1 MTLQPKFLA
10 AALAFVI
17 GLGAGTAHAGL
28 VAHAD
33 VNGYAT
39 FQDTTTGRVWLKLPD
54 LFNMNYTAQVGT
66 ATSAGFSVASLSDVD
81 ALWASTPGSDWNAL
95 SSVIGG
101 SSSRELMW
109 GNFADTG
116 AGNPNGYAFAYAGT
130 NGQWDHY
137 NPGSTSA
144 YSDLGLW
151 AYQTG
156 AAARLPEPAS
166 LALVATALAGICLA
180 KRRRKA

>member
-1 MTLQPKFLA
+1 MTFSTKLLA
-10 AALAFVI
+10 VALTTVI
-17 GLGAGTAHAGL
+17 GLGAGAAHAGL

-39 FQDTTTGRVWLKLPD
+39 FQDTTTGRVWLQLPD
-54 LFNMNYTAQVGT
+54 LFNMNYTAQVNT
-66 ATSAGFSVASLSDVD
+66 ATAAGFSVASLSDVD
-81 ALWASTPGSDWNAL
+81 ALWTSTPGSDWNAL

-101 SSSRELMW
+101 SSSRGLMW
-109 GNFADTG
+109 GNYADVG
-116 AGNPNGYAFAYAGT
+116 ASNPNAYAYAYAGT
-130 NGQWDHY
+130 NGSWDHY
-137 NPGSTSA
+137 NPNNTSA

-156 AAARLPEPAS
+156 AAALPEPAS
-166 LALVATALAGICLA
+166 YALVGIALAGVGLA